1 MRKTIFSLIAL
12 CLMTI
17 LFSGCD
23 EGKGSQ
29 TGKITGKSLLPS
41 DISSSI
47 NRTQKSFVQFET
59 IAGAMITFD
68 ILQEKVPDNY
78 LKEVG
83 FEIDDVYE
91 TNPGISGDGDLY
103 ICYGK
108 NTNVDDAALKKAVNT
123 QSTSDDNSVG
133 IGKEATD
140 KHACMIFYSYNDRSN
155 FSISFSQ
162 KDDAEDFLAQV
173 RDYDYKLEVKKGN
186 LLLPEKKADKAS
198 LIKVAHTAQI
208 DEDESFSLQFSDKI
222 QKDKDGWYY
231 IKAVITNC

>member
-1 MRKTIFSLIAL
+1 M
-12 CLMTI
+12 
-17 LFSGCD
+17 
-23 EGKGSQ
+23 
-29 TGKITGKSLLPS
+29 
-41 DISSSI
+41 
-47 NRTQKSFVQFET
+47 QFET

-68 ILQEKVPDNY
+68 KLQEKVPDDY

-91 TNPGISGDGDLY
+91 TDPETAGNGSDLY

-108 NTNVDDAALKKAVNT
+108 NTNVDDTALKKAVNA

-140 KHACMIFYSYNDRSN
+140 KHACMLFYTYNDRSN

-162 KDDAEDFLAQV
+162 KDDAEDFLAQI
-173 RDYDYKLEVKKGN
+173 RDYDYKLEAKKGN
-186 LLLPEKKADKAS
+186 LLLPGKKADKAS
-198 LIKVAHTAQI
+198 LIKVADTAQI

-222 QKDKDGWYY
+222 QKDEDGWYY
-231 IKAVITNC
+231 ISANIQNL